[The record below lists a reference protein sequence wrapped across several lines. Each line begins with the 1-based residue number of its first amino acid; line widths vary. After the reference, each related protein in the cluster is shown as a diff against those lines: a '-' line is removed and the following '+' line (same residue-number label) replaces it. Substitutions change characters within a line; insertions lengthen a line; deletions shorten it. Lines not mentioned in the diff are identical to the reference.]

1 MLLVFNYKSRLVTF
15 VRVRMPHFGK
25 TNGSDREN
33 YGFGRKTGGI
43 EKIGKQIPMDIKQ
56 RVLLAIANIEYGSVE
71 IIIHGGKVVQ
81 IECREK
87 TRIS

>member
-1 MLLVFNYKSRLVTF
+1 MVAIGEITGLKE
-15 VRVRMPHFGK
+15 K
-25 TNGSDREN
+25 QAGS
-33 YGFGRKTGGI
+33 
-43 EKIGKQIPMDIKQ
+43 EKAGKQIPMDIKQ
-56 RVLLAIANIEYGSVE
+56 RILLAIADIEYGSVE

>member
-1 MLLVFNYKSRLVTF
+1 MVA
-15 VRVRMPHFGK
+15 
-25 TNGSDREN
+25 
-33 YGFGRKTGGI
+33 I
-43 EKIGKQIPMDIKQ
+43 EKITSLEEREAGSEKFGKQIPMDIKQ
-56 RVLLAIANIEYGSVE
+56 RILLAIANIEYGSVE

>member
-1 MLLVFNYKSRLVTF
+1 MVTI
-15 VRVRMPHFGK
+15 GK
-25 TNGSDREN
+25 I
-33 YGFGRKTGGI
+33 TGLE
-43 EKIGKQIPMDIKQ
+43 EKQAGPEKAGKQISMDIKQ
-56 RVLLAIANIEYGSVE
+56 RVLFAIANIEYGSVE

>member
-1 MLLVFNYKSRLVTF
+1 MVAIGKITGLEEKSAGPDKV
-15 VRVRMPHFGK
+15 
-25 TNGSDREN
+25 
-33 YGFGRKTGGI
+33 
-43 EKIGKQIPMDIKQ
+43 GKQIPLDIKQ

-71 IIIHGGKVVQ
+71 VIIHGGKVVQ

>member
-1 MLLVFNYKSRLVTF
+1 MVAIGKIMGLEERQAESE
-15 VRVRMPHFGK
+15 RV
-25 TNGSDREN
+25 
-33 YGFGRKTGGI
+33 
-43 EKIGKQIPMDIKQ
+43 GKQIPMDIKQ
-56 RVLLAIANIEYGSVE
+56 RILLAIANIEYGSVE

>member
-1 MLLVFNYKSRLVTF
+1 MGLEERQAES
-15 VRVRMPHFGK
+15 
-25 TNGSDREN
+25 EN
-33 YGFGRKTGGI
+33 V
-43 EKIGKQIPMDIKQ
+43 GKQIPMDIKQ
-56 RVLLAIANIEYGSVE
+56 RILLAIANIEYGSVE